1 MKQTYFSISFQF
13 KSSVLCVLDVYLA
26 DVMPHIATYGQQP
39 RECEC
44 GRDTNFT
51 LIFSWIAKE
60 YRKKVVRNSGE
71 ICSRIEMDA
80 QHLAKWRKSQEG
92 EWKILQTHLWI
103 TAHWFD
109 YITYIVYV
117 CVYATS
123 TRWGTQ
129 RDPKDM
135 KPFFSSSFS
144 PRTSTKI
151 RKYIIKKQQHRKMSP
166 IHSINK

>member
-1 MKQTYFSISFQF
+1 MCSGRVFSRRDASH
-13 KSSVLCVLDVYLA
+13 C
-26 DVMPHIATYGQQP
+26 HIRPQP
-39 RECEC
+39 AECEC

-117 CVYATS
+117 CVCMRLPRAEEHKEIQKI
-123 TRWGTQ
+123 WNH
-129 RDPKDM
+129 
-135 KPFFSSSFS
+135 FFSSSFS

-151 RKYIIKKQQHRKMSP
+151 RKYIIKKRQHRKMSP